1 LVFPHTALYNPL
13 NGLIPLCY
21 PFTVSYPEA
30 TPSKKI
36 AKIKIEIVRS
46 EYCEGLLIA
55 YRELA

>member
-21 PFTVSYPEA
+21 PFTVSYPF
-30 TPSKKI
+30 KKT
-36 AKIKIEIVRS
+36 ARIKIENIRF